1 MIEALSLADLES
13 YDPHARRHGDEWRFL
28 CPRCGDGKP
37 RDKEHRSFALN
48 KQTGAYFCHR
58 CKEKGLLKDN
68 WTKQVFTPR
77 KARTARAIARVF
89 SVEALPSP
97 ASKNKNVSESSDQ
110 AKALSKLE
118 KMRARM
124 KNWQA
129 AFADSPAQDYLQ
141 SRGIDPATAK
151 AFGCGYAAAW
161 EHWEKDTAGN
171 WQLRGNDRRVVFPV
185 TDREG
190 SVIAFHGRAIDK
202 DFIDSPK
209 ISKGD
214 KSLGLFQMPNTLE
227 SEVIAICE
235 GPIDAMALYQSGL
248 DAAALIGTSAGAW
261 VPSALAFRKV
271 FIASDNDSSGEDCA
285 ETLAASFQAF
295 GARAVR
301 LRTEDCNDWGEYLE
315 KHGGDALRAFIAQQL
330 ADSFNIGKPIAIKNT
345 EIVSPITEDVFSPEN
360 ESGQMALGYLFAA
373 AEKYGD
379 ELLLSMPT
387 TYAYD
392 TERELCA
399 GVVSHSK
406 GELTDAALKTLTDR
420 FIDAHL
426 HANSVSL
433 PWTGD
438 DVPLFL
444 LMLKLNGKRVESVTC
459 NEIQAWIIREF
470 WLRKSPE
477 AEFDTMNL

>member
-1 MIEALSLADLES
+1 MNEALSLADLES
-13 YDPHARRHGDEWRFL
+13 YDPHARRHGNEWRFL
-28 CPRCGDGKP
+28 SPCCGDGKP

-58 CKEKGLLKDN
+58 CKKKGLLKDN
-68 WTKQVFTPR
+68 WTKQTFTPR
-77 KARTARAIARVF
+77 KARTARAIARAF
-89 SVEALPSP
+89 SVEALPSRTP
-97 ASKNKNVSESSDQ
+97 AQENALESESSKTQ
-110 AKALSKLE
+110 TKLE
-118 KMRARM
+118 RLQSKM
-124 KNWQA
+124 KSWQA

-151 AFGCGYAAAW
+151 AFGCGFAANW
-161 EHWEKDTAGN
+161 EHWEKDKAGN

-235 GPIDAMALYQSGL
+235 GPMDAMALYQSGL

-271 FIASDNDSSGEDCA
+271 FVASDNDSSGEDCA
-285 ETLAASFQAF
+285 ETLSASFQAL

-330 ADSFNIGKPIAIKNT
+330 ADSFNIGKPIANKKT
-345 EIVSPITEDVFSPEN
+345 EIVSPIIEDVFSPEN
-360 ESGQMALGYLFAA
+360 ESGQRVIDYLFAA
-373 AEKYGD
+373 AAKYGD
-379 ELLLSMPT
+379 AFLLTMPT
-387 TYAYD
+387 VYAYE
-392 TERELCA
+392 TECA
-399 GVVSHSK
+399 LVTGVSKHSK
-406 GELTDAALKTLTDR
+406 GKLTDAALKTITDS

-426 HANSVSL
+426 HVNSVSM
-433 PWTGD
+433 PWTGE

-444 LMLKLNGKRVESVTC
+444 LTLKLNGERVEDVTC
-459 NEIQAWIIREF
+459 NQIQAWILREF
-470 WLRKSPE
+470 WLRRSPE
-477 AEFDTMNL
+477 AEISVMNL